1 MAKGTPITEV
11 EEQAILEALKAGKTT
26 REVAKEFD
34 RGSGT
39 ISQVARRNGLDLG
52 ARALAKKADL
62 VRTCYASEAR
72 IRLVGKLLDKAEELM
87 ATCDNP
93 RDLQPLATAIAIGID
108 KRRLEEATDPSA
120 RGGEIRILF
129 DKMGEVG
136 E

>member
-1 MAKGTPITEV
+1 MAKGTPIAED
-11 EEQAILEALKAGKTT
+11 EEQAILKALESGKTT

-39 ISQVARRNGLDLG
+39 ISRIAQRNGLDLG
-52 ARALAKKADL
+52 ERALTKKADL
-62 VRTCYASEAR
+62 VRTCYNAEAR